1 MPIRLRRSS
10 RLVTVAV
17 LVALGALVI
26 AAVASAALTQVYSD
40 PGYPYNVAF
49 ARSAS

>member
-1 MPIRLRRSS
+1 M
-10 RLVTVAV
+10 TVAV

-26 AAVASAALTQVYSD
+26 AAVASAALTQVYYD